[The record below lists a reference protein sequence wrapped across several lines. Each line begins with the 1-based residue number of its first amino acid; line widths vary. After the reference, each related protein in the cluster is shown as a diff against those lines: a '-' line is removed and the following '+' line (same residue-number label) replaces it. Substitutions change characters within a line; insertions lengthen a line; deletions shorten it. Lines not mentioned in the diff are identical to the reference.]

1 LLAATWRE
9 LQKFDVQMEVSRYHH
24 NVAGNLLSLRPV
36 IYLSWRGHGEVS
48 KLEIHGT
55 LKA

>member
-24 NVAGNLLSLRPV
+24 NVAGNLLSLRPA
-36 IYLSWRGHGEVS
+36 IYLSRAGAA
-48 KLEIHGT
+48 KFRN
-55 LKA
+55 LKYTAL